1 MTAQRPVWG
10 AGLRRA
16 ACVLVAVAASLAVV
30 SGPATSD
37 DSGLTVSGVDT
48 LGFPY
53 VDLVVGGLAGP
64 ASSKQP
70 PVTITQFGQRVPVM
84 STWLLSENQPLAVV
98 TDADTSSL
106 AQVQGIV
113 GELVQALPP
122 AVPLGLVSSTSE
134 RISVVGV
141 NRDAFMATLGR
152 QATSTARPIS
162 EGIAAAASAG
172 IQHVFV
178 VTTCGSPAP
187 AALPIGVIADVL
199 GVGPRCTAAW
209 RAELSGRA
217 GRFVAAAGTS
227 SALAALDGLVAQWRG
242 SVVIVAQVSTR
253 QPLQVSVGTEQ
264 QTVSLGEPVASGTQ
278 PPGGTEPPSS
288 ASSGSS
294 SGNLVLVVGLV
305 LLLLTAALVV
315 FRMVRRRAGPHAD
328 DLDTFELP
336 PLHDP
341 EPAPVVSAEP
351 PETVLVV
358 SAAAPAV
365 IDLREHPDELPRMPL
380 MAVATPGV
388 VRQAERSQP
397 ATVATRVVSEE
408 PLAMADK
415 QVAAEHV
422 AEEPVADVVEVEAS
436 ETTEATDTTDATEQ
450 VSEEPAAE
458 AEAETE
464 QPSAEAEMEQAA
476 TEVEPVEAVV
486 DEPVAEAVAD
496 EPVAVEPADQPADQP
511 ADRDQLPP
519 IEFNWTP
526 LQFNELTWRSDE
538 DRIQPA
544 TIDLRE
550 PAAVDVR
557 EKAPRRQKVRRK
569 AGR

>member
-10 AGLRRA
+10 TGARRA

-37 DSGLTVSGVDT
+37 DSGLTVTGVDT

-70 PVTITQFGQRVPVM
+70 PVTITQFGQRVPVT
-84 STWLLSENQPLAVV
+84 SSWLLSENQPLAVV
-98 TDADTSSL
+98 TDADKSSL

-122 AVPLGLVSSTSE
+122 EVPLGLVSSTSE
-134 RISVVGV
+134 RISAVGV
-141 NRDAFMATLGR
+141 NRDAFMTTLGR
-152 QATSTARPIS
+152 QAASTARPIS
-162 EGIAAAASAG
+162 AGIAAAASAG

-217 GRFVAAAGTS
+217 GRFVSAAGTS
-227 SALAALDGLVAQWRG
+227 SALAALDGMVAQWRG
-242 SVVIVAQVSTR
+242 SVVVVAQVSTR
-253 QPLQVSVGTEQ
+253 QPLQVSVGTQ
-264 QTVSLGEPVASGTQ
+264 KQTVSLGEPVASGTQ
-278 PPGGTEPPSS
+278 PPAGTEPATGSS
-288 ASSGSS
+288 SSSSSG

-341 EPAPVVSAEP
+341 EPATAVSAAP

-358 SAAAPAV
+358 RAAAPAI

-380 MAVATPGV
+380 MAVATPGA

-422 AEEPVADVVEVEAS
+422 AEEPVADVVEVEAN
-436 ETTEATDTTDATEQ
+436 EANEASDAADQ

-458 AEAETE
+458 TEQPAAEAETE
-464 QPSAEAEMEQAA
+464 QPAAEAETEMEQAA
-476 TEVEPVEAVV
+476 TEVEPVEAAA
-486 DEPVAEAVAD
+486 DEPVAEA
-496 EPVAVEPADQPADQP
+496 PADQP

-538 DRIQPA
+538 DRMQPA
-544 TIDLRE
+544 SIDLRE